1 MTRGRP
7 LTENER
13 VVLARLLSGEF
24 PGADAFRAQIAATSV
39 TGVCG
44 CGCSSLTLAVD
55 HTKANPAPDQGPD
68 WDMIVENGG
77 STSWLVVHQKG
88 GWLAEL
94 EHVPDHGLGPGSV
107 DPSEV
112 FPNRG
117 SRSIGSRPA
126 SAPRQEQYRAGR
138 RGATATRRR
147 QKPMPPLGGVL
158 LDRR

>member
-1 MTRGRP
+1 VPGGRAATAAARRKRQSSVCCAYAVAMTRGRP

-55 HTKANPAPDQGPD
+55 HTKANPAPDQDPD
-68 WDMIVENGG
+68 WDIIIENGG
-77 STSWLVVHQKG
+77 STSWLMVHQKG

-94 EHVPDHGLGPGSV
+94 EHVPGHGLGPGSV

-112 FPNRG
+112 FPE
-117 SRSIGSRPA
+117 PW
-126 SAPRQEQYRAGR
+126 E
-138 RGATATRRR
+138 
-147 QKPMPPLGGVL
+147 
-158 LDRR
+158 